1 MKQGFDRFALMQT
14 FIRIVEAGNL
24 SAAATQMNTTQPT
37 ISRRLQALEKS
48 LGVSLVQ
55 RTTHSLRLTEA
66 GERFYHR
73 AREMDLAW
81 SEFESDMRGSVEEAQ
96 GTLRVV
102 APHAFGQHQ
111 LVGPLTQ
118 YLSRNPKV
126 SVEWL
131 LHDLQPNFVEG
142 GIDCS
147 IHVGE
152 VSTPSTVA
160 IKIGEVP
167 RIVVASP
174 ALIGNSPLPQNPEDL
189 KNQPWLAL
197 IPYYRNEVRLHK
209 NDGGTHAFNITPR
222 IVTDSLYALRSATLL
237 GSGIAISSAWVVREE
252 IAAGRLLHLLPA
264 WQAQPL
270 PAYITYPYAP
280 FYPAKLR
287 YFVDAIKAAI
297 DWQAYMQN

>member
-111 LVGPLTQ
+111 LIAPLTQ

-131 LHDLQPNFVEG
+131 LHDLQPNFVED

-174 ALIGNSPLPQNPEDL
+174 ALIGHSPLPQSPEDL
-189 KNQPWLAL
+189 QALPWLAL
-197 IPYYRNEVRLHK
+197 IPYYRNEVRLHAK
-209 NDGGTHAFNITPR
+209 EGDTHAFSITPR

-237 GSGIAISSAWVVREE
+237 GTGVAISSAWVVRDE
-252 IAAGRLLHLLPA
+252 IAEGRLIHLLPA
-264 WQAQPL
+264 WRAQSMPV
-270 PAYITYPYAP
+270 YITYPYAP

-297 DWQAYMQN
+297 DWQA

>member
-24 SAAATQMNTTQPT
+24 SAAAAQMNTTQPT

-81 SEFESDMRGSVEEAQ
+81 SEFESDMRGTVEEAQ

-111 LVGPLTQ
+111 LITPLTQ

-131 LHDLQPNFVEG
+131 LHDLQPNFVED

-174 ALIGNSPLPQNPEDL
+174 TLIGDLPPPQSPEDL
-189 KNQPWLAL
+189 KDLPWLAL
-197 IPYYRNEVRLHK
+197 IPYYRNEVRLHTTQ
-209 NDGGTHAFNITPR
+209 GRIHAFDITPR

-237 GSGIAISSAWVVREE
+237 GAGVAISSAWVVREE

-264 WQAQPL
+264 WQAQSMPV
-270 PAYITYPYAP
+270 YITYPYAP

-287 YFVDAIKAAI
+287 YFVDTIKAAI
-297 DWQAYMQN
+297 DWQA